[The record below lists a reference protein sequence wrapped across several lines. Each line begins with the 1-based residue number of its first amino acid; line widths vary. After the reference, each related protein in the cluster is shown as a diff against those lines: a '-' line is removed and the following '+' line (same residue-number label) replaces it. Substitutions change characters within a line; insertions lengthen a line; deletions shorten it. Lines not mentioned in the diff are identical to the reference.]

1 METINLRIPNMKSPH
16 CMMVVSG
23 ALKNLP
29 GAALK
34 KVVPGEA
41 EIELSGATRDSVVET
56 IEKAGYPVTNK

>member
-1 METINLRIPNMKSPH
+1 MKSPH